1 MTETVKAVRP
11 VLRWLGRKSRLMK
24 HLLPL
29 VPEHVC
35 YCEPF
40 AGSLAMLLA
49 KPRAKVE
56 VVNDLNGDLVALYRN
71 LQFHLPAVSAELDWL
86 FSSRK
91 NFADFLQ
98 QPGLTEL
105 QRAARFLLVNR
116 TSFGGNMN
124 SFGVAKTAGGGVG
137 FNKQVL
143 GAVLG
148 PVKERL
154 NGVVIENI
162 SYERCFGN
170 YDSKDSF
177 FFIDPPYLGTVQK
190 AYASWTEDDLRL
202 FRKRVGKLQGK
213 WVVTLN
219 DVPFN
224 RDLFAGCNILATE
237 TQNRLGNNRTS
248 KGKIL
253 GEIIITPQ

>member
-1 MTETVKAVRP
+1 MTETVKPVRP
-11 VLRWLGRKSRLMK
+11 LLRWPGRKSRLMK

-56 VVNDLNGDLVALYRN
+56 VVNDLNGDLIALYRN
-71 LQFHLPAVSAELDWL
+71 VQFHLPALSAELDWL
-86 FSSRK
+86 VSSRK
-91 NFADFLQ
+91 NFHDFIA

-105 QRAARFLLVNR
+105 QRAARFLMVNR
-116 TSFGGNMN
+116 TSFGGNMH

-137 FNKQVL
+137 FDKNVI
-143 GAVLG
+143 GAVMG
-148 PVKERL
+148 PVRERL

-162 SYERCFGN
+162 SYERCFDN
-170 YDSKDSF
+170 YDSADSF
-177 FFIDPPYLGTVQK
+177 FFIDPPYLDTKQK
-190 AYASWTEDDLRL
+190 AYASWSQDDMRL
-202 FRKRVGKLQGK
+202 FRRRVEKLKGK
-213 WVVTLN
+213 WIVTLN

-224 RDLFAGCNILATE
+224 RELFSDCTIKATE
-237 TQNRLGNNRTS
+237 TQNRLGNNRTTA
-248 KGKIL
+248 GKVL
-253 GEIIITPQ
+253 GEIIITPK

>member
-1 MTETVKAVRP
+1 MTETIKPVRP
-11 VLRWLGRKSRLMK
+11 LLRWPGRKSRLMK

-56 VVNDLNGDLVALYRN
+56 VVNDLNGDLIALYRN
-71 LQFHLPAVSAELDWL
+71 VQFHLPALSAELDCL
-86 FSSRK
+86 VSSRK
-91 NFADFLQ
+91 NFDDFIA

-105 QRAARFLLVNR
+105 QRAARFLLVNL
-116 TSFGGNMN
+116 TSFGGNMH
-124 SFGVAKTAGGGVG
+124 SFGVAKTAGGGVR
-137 FNKQVL
+137 FDKNVI
-143 GAVLG
+143 GAVMG
-148 PVKERL
+148 PVRERL

-162 SYERCFGN
+162 SYERCFDN
-170 YDSKDSF
+170 YDSADSF
-177 FFIDPPYLGTVQK
+177 FFIDPPYLDTKQK
-190 AYASWTEDDLRL
+190 AYASWSQDDMRL
-202 FRKRVGKLQGK
+202 FRRRVEKLKGK
-213 WVVTLN
+213 WIVTLN

-224 RDLFAGCNILATE
+224 RELFSDCTIKATE
-237 TQNRLGNNRTS
+237 TQNRLGNQRTS

-253 GEIIITPQ
+253 GEIIITPK

>member
-1 MTETVKAVRP
+1 MTETVKPVRP
-11 VLRWLGRKSRLMK
+11 LLRWPGRKSRLMK

-56 VVNDLNGDLVALYRN
+56 IVNDLNGDLVSLYRN
-71 LQFHLPAVSAELDWL
+71 LQFHMPALSAELDWL
-86 FSSRK
+86 FASRK
-91 NFADFLQ
+91 NLTDFIA

-116 TSFGGNMN
+116 TSFGGNMS

-137 FNKQVL
+137 FNKDMI
-143 GAVLG
+143 GAVMG
-148 PVKERL
+148 PVRERL

-170 YDSKDSF
+170 YNSKDSF
-177 FFIDPPYLGTVQK
+177 FFIDPPYLDTQQTV
-190 AYASWTEDDLRL
+190 YASWNKDDMRL
-202 FRKRVGKLQGK
+202 FRKRVEKLKGK
-213 WVVTLN
+213 WIVTLN
-219 DVPFN
+219 DVPLN
-224 RDLFAGCNILATE
+224 RELFSDCTIKATE
-237 TQNRLGNNRTS
+237 TQNRMVNNRNS
-248 KGKIL
+248 KGKVL
-253 GEIIITPQ
+253 GEIIITPK